1 MLNEKYF
8 VILDNGCEMDVDY
21 MIHDVQSNLRA
32 SYLLD
37 DIVEAVKYRIAYEC
51 SNQVAGEKFHLYV
64 TRVQDAFN
72 LYYCH
77 KDIIKTVI
85 DECIVHGKIQWLKY
99 RKHQIVAVRKGDVI
113 YNAKLNKKPSKLEQ
127 ILDWSIDNFDNPNC
141 MIDIFEDNIVGTYFT
156 IVNTINLHYITV
168 CQEIQDNKELLTI
181 TVEIPTV
188 EDYEV
193 INYKEYKTLKS
204 AENFIEKVM
213 EE

>member
-85 DECIVHGKIQWLKY
+85 DECIVHGKVQWLKY

-188 EDYEV
+188 ENYEV

>member
-85 DECIVHGKIQWLKY
+85 DECIVHGKVQWLKY
-99 RKHQIVAVRKGDVI
+99 RKHQIVAVRKGDII

-156 IVNTINLHYITV
+156 IVNTLNLHYITV

-181 TVEIPTV
+181 TVEIPTI

>member
-85 DECIVHGKIQWLKY
+85 DECIVHGKVQWLKY
-99 RKHQIVAVRKGDVI
+99 RKHQIVAVRKGDLI
-113 YNAKLNKKPSKLEQ
+113 YNAKLDKKPSKLEQ

-181 TVEIPTV
+181 TVEIPTI

>member
-85 DECIVHGKIQWLKY
+85 DECIVHGKVQWLKY
-99 RKHQIVAVRKGDVI
+99 RKHQIVAVRKGDII

-181 TVEIPTV
+181 TVEIPTI

>member
-85 DECIVHGKIQWLKY
+85 DECIVHGKVQWLKY

>member
-85 DECIVHGKIQWLKY
+85 DECIVHGKVQWLKY

-141 MIDIFEDNIVGTYFT
+141 MIDIFEDNIIGTYFT

-181 TVEIPTV
+181 TVEIPTI

>member
-8 VILDNGCEMDVDY
+8 VVLDNGCEMDVDY

-64 TRVQDAFN
+64 TRVQEAFN

-99 RKHQIVAVRKGDVI
+99 RKHQIVAVIKGDVI
-113 YNAKLNKKPSKLEQ
+113 YNAKLDKKPSKLEQ

-141 MIDIFEDNIVGTYFT
+141 MIDIFEDNIIGTYFT

-181 TVEIPTV
+181 TVEIPTI

>member
-51 SNQVAGEKFHLYV
+51 SNQVAAEKFHLYV

-85 DECIVHGKIQWLKY
+85 DECIVHGKVQWLKY

-181 TVEIPTV
+181 TVEIPTI

>member
-85 DECIVHGKIQWLKY
+85 DECIVHGKVQWLKY

-181 TVEIPTV
+181 TVEIPTI

>member
-64 TRVQDAFN
+64 TRVQEAFN

-85 DECIVHGKIQWLKY
+85 DECIVHGKVQWLKY

-141 MIDIFEDNIVGTYFT
+141 MIDIFEDNIIGTYFT

-181 TVEIPTV
+181 TVEIPTI

>member
-85 DECIVHGKIQWLKY
+85 DECIVHGKVQWLKY

-113 YNAKLNKKPSKLEQ
+113 YNAKLDKKPSKLEQ

-181 TVEIPTV
+181 TVEIPTI

>member
-8 VILDNGCEMDVDY
+8 VLLDNGCEMDVDY

-64 TRVQDAFN
+64 TRVQEAFN

-141 MIDIFEDNIVGTYFT
+141 MIDIFEDNIIGTYFT

-181 TVEIPTV
+181 TVEIPTI